1 MIKHCT
7 LLRKTSGSV
16 FLKDIA
22 QTKTLSL
29 LFPNYDLMWDHPT
42 KPAVLLLLDTSAN
55 PLQFTQDLSWLSEIK
70 CVQVLPGMLKS
81 FERILRRDLDEVVL

>member
-29 LFPNYDLMWDHPT
+29 LFPNYDLVWEHPT

-55 PLQFTQDLSWLSEIK
+55 PLQFTQDLSWLSKIK
-70 CVQVLPGMLKS
+70 RVQVLPGMGKS
-81 FERILRRDLDEVVL
+81 FERILRRDLEEVVL